1 MENKPY
7 ISWKYVRNNLNISPE
22 QELEIQFE
30 KDIIEAVIKARKKIN
45 FSFGQF
51 KKKLK
56 NSRILYFLLF
66 LTFTL

>member
-51 KKKLK
+51 
-56 NSRILYFLLF
+56 
-66 LTFTL
+66 